1 MYRKN
6 NIYKCAITAGTL
18 KPSTDFL

>member
-1 MYRKN
+1 MHV
-6 NIYKCAITAGTL
+6 I